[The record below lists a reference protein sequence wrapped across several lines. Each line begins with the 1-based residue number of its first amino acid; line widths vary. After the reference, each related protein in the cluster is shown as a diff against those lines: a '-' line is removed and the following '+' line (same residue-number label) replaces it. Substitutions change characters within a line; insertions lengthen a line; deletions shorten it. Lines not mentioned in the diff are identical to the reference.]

1 MNARWRKLARA
12 GGTAALWGLALI
24 HLVLPLTPANQH
36 PEIRIKI
43 SAALI
48 GVVFLAL
55 AILARRL
62 HRRATTAGLLFFIV
76 VSATAALTGRS
87 PVEEGLIVKLF
98 FVLALS
104 AAMVAGDHS
113 RRASR

>member
-36 PEIRIKI
+36 PEVRVKI

-48 GVVFLAL
+48 GVMFLAL
-55 AILARRL
+55 AILARRT
-62 HRRATTAGLLFFIV
+62 HWRAMAAGLVLFLV
-76 VSATAALTGRS
+76 VSGTAALTGRS
-87 PVEEGLIVKLF
+87 PVEEGLLVKLF

-104 AAMVAGDHS
+104 AAVVAGD
-113 RRASR
+113 RRTT

>member
-1 MNARWRKLARA
+1 MTARWRKLARA
-12 GGTAALWGLALI
+12 GGTLALWGLALI

-36 PEIRIKI
+36 PEARIKV

-48 GVVFLAL
+48 GVLFLVL
-55 AILARRL
+55 AILARRMR
-62 HRRATTAGLLFFIV
+62 RRAMAAGLLLFIV

-87 PVEEGLIVKLF
+87 PVEEGLVVKLF

-104 AAMVAGDHS
+104 AAVVAGDQ
-113 RRASR
+113 RAS